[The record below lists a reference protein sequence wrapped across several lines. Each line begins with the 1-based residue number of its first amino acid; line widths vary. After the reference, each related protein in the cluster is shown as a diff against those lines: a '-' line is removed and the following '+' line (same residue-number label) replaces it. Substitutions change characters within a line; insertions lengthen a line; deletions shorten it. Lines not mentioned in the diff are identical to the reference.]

1 MIIMNDATSFNE
13 HAVQLLQAL
22 IRFDTTNPPGNE
34 TACESYIQTLLA
46 QAGIESTILS
56 RSPERPN
63 LVARLKGRGERAPVL
78 LYGHVD
84 VVPTAG
90 QVWHHPP
97 FGGEIADGFI
107 WGRGALDMKGGVAMM
122 VSAFLRAKMENAA
135 LPGDVVLAI
144 VCDEEA
150 GGDFGAK
157 YLVENHADLFKD
169 IRYAL
174 GEFGGFTLRLAN
186 RSLYPIAVAEKQ
198 MCSLR
203 ATLRGPGGHGS
214 MPIRGG
220 AMIKLGRLLE
230 KLDALRL
237 PVHVTPA
244 AQLMLGGM
252 ADKLPAPKNFA
263 IRQLL
268 NPAFTDRTLDMLGD
282 SGRTFEPLL
291 HNTVSPTIVRGGDKF
306 NVIPSEITLGL
317 DGRLLP
323 GFTPDTLLAELKQ
336 VVGDDVEFAVERYD
350 VGPAEPNMGWFD
362 TLGGILREADPE
374 GEPVPFMLSGVT
386 DGRFFSKLGIQT
398 YGFLP
403 MKLEADFDFTRTIH
417 AADERIPVEAV
428 GFGAEAIYKALLRR

>member
-1 MIIMNDATSFNE
+1 MTIMNTDKPFNE
-13 HAVQLLQAL
+13 RTAELLQAL

-34 TACESYIQTLLA
+34 TACESYIQKLLGD
-46 QAGIESTILS
+46 AGIESTILS

-63 LVARLKGRGERAPVL
+63 LVARIKGSGERPPVL

-84 VVPTAG
+84 VVPTSG

-97 FGGEIADGFI
+97 FGGEIADGFV

-122 VSAFLRAKMENAA
+122 VSAFLRAKQENAA

-157 YLVENHADLFKD
+157 YLVEEHADLFKD

-174 GEFGGFTLRLAN
+174 GEFGGFTLHLGN
-186 RSLYPIAVAEKQ
+186 KSLYPISVAEKQ

-203 ATLRGPGGHGS
+203 ATVRGPGGHGS

-220 AMIKLGRLLE
+220 AMIKLARLLE
-230 KLDALRL
+230 KLEGLRL
-237 PVHVTPA
+237 PVHITPA
-244 AQLMLGGM
+244 AQLMLGGI
-252 ADKLPAPKNFA
+252 ADKLPAPQNVA

-268 NPAFTDRTLDMLGD
+268 NPAFTNRVLDMLGE
-282 SGRTFEPLL
+282 SGSTFEPLL

-323 GFTPDTLLAELKQ
+323 GFTPETLLSELQQ
-336 VVGDDVEFAVERYD
+336 VAGDEVEFSVERFD

-362 TLGGILREADPE
+362 TLGGILREADPQ

-398 YGFLP
+398 YGYLP
-403 MKLEADFDFTRTIH
+403 MKLAPGFDFIHTIH
-417 AADERIPVEAV
+417 AANERIPVEAV
-428 GFGAEAIYKALLRR
+428 GFGANAIYQALCRR